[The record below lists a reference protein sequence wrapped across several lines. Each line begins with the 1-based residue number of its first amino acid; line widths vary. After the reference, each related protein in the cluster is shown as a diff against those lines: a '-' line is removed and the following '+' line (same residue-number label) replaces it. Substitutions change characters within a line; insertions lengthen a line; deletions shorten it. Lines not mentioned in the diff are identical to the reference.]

1 MQVTKEVLDPCQ
13 VALTITVPSDTFAAA
28 TKRAMNQASANLQLP
43 GFRKG
48 KVPQHIAKNYLD
60 PNKLAQRAAELSVP
74 DAYQEAIT
82 QEAIEP
88 WADPNFEVL
97 ELPEDGTLVFKA
109 TVPLRP
115 QITLGPYKGLE
126 FEKRN
131 LVIRDEDVEKEL
143 NQVRERFA
151 EFPEVERGVE
161 TGDIIL
167 CELQATVE
175 GAELPDLAEP
185 RMTAIEVGKNIPDF
199 DQGLLGLKKGEKKTI
214 EATYPD
220 NFEDESLQGKKGTFN
235 VNVTEVRSRVVPELT
250 DELVQKAHRT
260 AKTVDEL
267 NVAVRES
274 LEKAAVEMSD
284 NELEFNLISK
294 IVENSQIHF
303 PPVLLQH
310 EMQMEANQLAQ
321 ALEQQKTSFED
332 YLASQGKTQ
341 DLWRE
346 ELAAGAAVR
355 IKNSLALSEV
365 ARSEKLELT
374 EEDLDQ
380 KIAERAEQ
388 IGSSPAAVR
397 ALAESQNTLERFREL
412 ALTEKIL
419 NFLKGA
425 SKITEKTVTSDEL
438 DSESGTPAE
447 AKTEEKP
454 KAKKAPAK
462 KKAAEAEA
470 PAEEAAAPAEAE
482 AEAGVEA
489 PKAPAKRTRKK
500 TTETTEE

>member
-28 TKRAMNQASANLQLP
+28 TKRAMNQASASLQLP

-48 KVPQHIAKNYLD
+48 KVPQHIAKGYLD
-60 PNKLAQRAAELSVP
+60 PSKLAQRAAELSVP

-82 QEAIEP
+82 QEGIEP

-97 ELPEDGTLVFKA
+97 ELPEDGTLKFKA

-131 LVIRDEDVEKEL
+131 LTIRDEDVEKEL
-143 NQVRERFA
+143 TQLRERFA

-175 GAELPDLAEP
+175 GSELPDLAEP
-185 RMTAIEVGKNIPDF
+185 RMTAIEVGKNIAEF

-220 NFEDESLQGKKGTFN
+220 DFEDESLRGKKGTFN
-235 VNVTEVRSRVVPELT
+235 VNVTEVRSRQVPELT

-267 NVAVRES
+267 KVAVRES

-341 DLWRE
+341 EIWRE

-374 EEDLDQ
+374 EEDLDK
-380 KIAERAEQ
+380 KIVERAEQ

-419 NFLKGA
+419 NFLKDS
-425 SKITEKTVTSDEL
+425 SKITERTVTSDEL
-438 DSESGTPAE
+438 DSESGEAAE

-462 KKAAEAEA
+462 KTAKAAEVEA
-470 PAEEAAAPAEAE
+470 PAEEAAEPAAEAE
-482 AEAGVEA
+482 VEAGVEA

-500 TTETTEE
+500 TTEE